1 MALSFT
7 SRITL
12 TSGNNNVRSH
22 GLIGTRR
29 RHFFQ
34 RKTSDDL
41 DFVKGAVATTVS
53 LSFVHSAPHKRA
65 RRVRVGARNYTCT
78 WARVSERAVRHTLM
92 C

>member
-34 RKTSDDL
+34 RI
-41 DFVKGAVATTVS
+41 VKPQTTWIS
-53 LSFVHSAPHKRA
+53 
-65 RRVRVGARNYTCT
+65 
-78 WARVSERAVRHTLM
+78 
-92 C
+92 